1 MKILAVD
8 TATES
13 CSVAIIDSGSSLGP
27 SSFPCSG
34 ASSFQHSGVGT
45 LAEVTNAKKGTQ
57 SSFPRSG
64 ASSFQRSGAGT
75 LAEVTNAE
83 KETQSSFQRSGVGTL
98 AEVTNAEKETQSSFP
113 RSGASS
119 FQRSGVGTLA
129 EVTNARKETHS
140 KHLMGMIQTA
150 LGLAGLTISEVDGFA
165 VAKGPGSF
173 TGLRIGISTVKG
185 LAAASGKPV
194 VGVSNLDA
202 LAFQFPFSSGLICSL
217 LDAHKKEVYCACYRF
232 EEGVLKKETTDQV
245 LPPDKAVA
253 DIREPCLFVGNAALL
268 YQEIIMEKLGERAIF
283 APAFHNIIRAS
294 MVAHLSLERFE
305 KNDTEDA
312 ALLVPHYIRKSDAE
326 LNFGKMKSKLVSGI

>member
-13 CSVAIIDSGSSLGP
+13 CSVAIIDSGSGLGP
-27 SSFPCSG
+27 SSLPRSGTSPLPRSGVGTAEVTSAGEETQSPFPHTG
-34 ASSFQHSGVGT
+34 ASSFPRT
-45 LAEVTNAKKGTQ
+45 AA
-57 SSFPRSG
+57 SSFP
-64 ASSFQRSGAGT
+64 
-75 LAEVTNAE
+75 
-83 KETQSSFQRSGVGTL
+83 RSGVGTL
-98 AEVTNAEKETQSSFP
+98 AEMT
-113 RSGASS
+113 SG
-119 FQRSGVGTLA
+119 
-129 EVTNARKETHS
+129 RKETHS
-140 KHLMGMIQTA
+140 KHLMEMILAA
-150 LGLAGLTISEVDGFA
+150 LEFAGITISEIDGFA

-202 LAFQFPFSSGLICSL
+202 MAFQFPFSSRLICSL

-232 EEGVLKKETTDQV
+232 EEGVFKKETTDQV

-268 YQEIIMEKLGERAIF
+268 YQEIIMGKLGDTAIF

-294 MVAHLSLERFE
+294 TVAHLSLERFE